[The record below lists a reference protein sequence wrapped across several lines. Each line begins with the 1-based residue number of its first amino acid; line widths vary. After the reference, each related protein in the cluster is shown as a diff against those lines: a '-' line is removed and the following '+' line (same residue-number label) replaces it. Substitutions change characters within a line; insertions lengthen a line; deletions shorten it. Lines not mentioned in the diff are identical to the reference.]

1 MGSPVR
7 MIRHSSKGYFGGRVW
22 GKRSEDC
29 DLVLISLLLGSENV
43 WWGSLHT
50 LQDDM
55 AVSMKIGDV
64 IPIPH
69 RILTRTAER
78 SF

>member
-1 MGSPVR
+1 MGSPVG
-7 MIRHSSKGYFGGRVW
+7 MIRYSSKGYFGGRVW
-22 GKRSEDC
+22 GERSKDC

-43 WWGSLHT
+43 WCGSLGT
-50 LQDDM
+50 SQDDM